1 MTKDTSNITDEYVTE
16 LMNRL
21 NKNTFRIKSLTDE
34 LLDEVLDTIHEL
46 EEFSNDL
53 RKSNEELINKGDKIN
68 GISS

>member
-21 NKNTFRIKSLTDE
+21 NKNTFRIKFLTDE